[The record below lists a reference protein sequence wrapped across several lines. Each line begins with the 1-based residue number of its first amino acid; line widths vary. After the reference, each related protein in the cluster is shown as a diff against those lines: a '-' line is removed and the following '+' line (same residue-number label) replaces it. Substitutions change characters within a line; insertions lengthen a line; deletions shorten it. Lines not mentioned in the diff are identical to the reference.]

1 MFVQNSIDWFASTIA
16 FKMTLMTIL
25 LRNEYLFKE
34 KNCTFKILL
43 TLQKTAYYIFIFN
56 M

>member
-1 MFVQNSIDWFASTIA
+1 MTEVFFLSPTKKKSLVWVMFVQNRIDRFASTIA

-34 KNCTFKILL
+34 KMYF
-43 TLQKTAYYIFIFN
+43 
-56 M
+56 